1 MEASVARPEADAGLS
16 ERRRLPAAERE
27 VWLRA
32 VEGDFSAYDR
42 VVVAFSG
49 GKDSLACV
57 LKLLELG
64 CPKEK
69 LELWHHD
76 IDGAAGSRHF
86 MDWPVTRSYCMAAA
100 RALGLRIKFS
110 WKEGGF
116 EGEMLR
122 EERPTAPTSFE
133 CDDGTIRTVGGK
145 GPNGTRRKFPQV
157 SADLKVRWCS
167 AYLKIDVGAR
177 VMCNDPAF
185 KTGRFLFVTGERREE
200 SSARARYPEVERGKG
215 WASKRLVHHWRAVI
229 DWTEA
234 EVWAAIKAAR
244 IAPHPA
250 YRLGF
255 GRLSCMACIF
265 GDKDQWAAVY
275 ELDPQRFERIA
286 DYEREFGLTIKR
298 SKSVRELAREGTSY
312 CSEAPGELKRAAMA
326 ATYELPILDTA
337 WEAPAGAFRKCCGPS

>member
-1 MEASVARPEADAGLS
+1 MEARPEADAGLS

-32 VEGDFSAYDR
+32 AAGDFSAYDR

-64 CPKEK
+64 CPKSK
-69 LELWHHD
+69 MELWHHD
-76 IDGAAGSRHF
+76 IDGAGGRHF
-86 MDWPVTRSYCMAAA
+86 MDWPVTRAYC
-100 RALGLRIKFS
+100 RAVAEELGLRIKFS

-122 EERPTAPTSFE
+122 NERPTAPTSFE
-133 CDDGTIRTVGGK
+133 LDDGTIRTVGGK

-200 SSARARYPEVERGKG
+200 SSARSRYPEVERGKG
-215 WASKRLVHHWRAVI
+215 WASRRLVHHWRAVI

-265 GDKDQWAAVY
+265 GDKDQWAAVR
-275 ELDPQRFERIA
+275 ELDPERFEKIA
-286 DYEREFGLTIKR
+286 RYEEEFGCTIKR
-298 SKSVRELAREGTSY
+298 KHSVRELEATGTSY
-312 CSEAPGELKRAAMA
+312 CAGAPAELKRAAMA
-326 ATYELPILDTA
+326 ASYELPILDTN
-337 WEAPAGAFRKCCGPS
+337 WKPPAGAFKKCCGPS